1 MRRSLRQA
9 AAQVLAGVTLLSLAA
24 DLILKDRNNLDQV
37 FWCCYW
43 ASFAVAVGIF
53 LRIAR
58 LVSFGLVFFAGMGFP
73 AWLVGRLFPGQLD
86 PTSLLIHT
94 APLAAGALYVSTMDA
109 LPSHSALGAWSF
121 HVLPLG
127 AAWLFADPAE
137 NVNLAHSV
145 WPPLAPVF
153 PHVWQFHVVCLML
166 SALILTSVASGC
178 NHLLSRR
185 SAQRAHHGH
194 IWPRTRAA

>member
-43 ASFAVAVGIF
+43 ASLAVAVGVF
-53 LRIAR
+53 FRVGR
-58 LVSFGLVFFAGMGFP
+58 LVSFGLVFFAGLGFP

-94 APLAAGALYVSTMDA
+94 APLAAAALYVSTMDH
-109 LPSHSALGAWSF
+109 LPSRSALGAWGL
-121 HVLPLG
+121 HALPLG
-127 AAWLFADPAE
+127 AAWLFADPAQ

-145 WPPLAPVF
+145 WPPLAPAF
-153 PHVWQFHVVCLML
+153 SQVWQFHAVCLML
-166 SALILTSVASGC
+166 SALILTSVASAF
-178 NHLLSRR
+178 NHLLAR
-185 SAQRAHHGH
+185 SSTGRSHHGH
-194 IWPRTRAA
+194 IWPRPKAA